1 MALVGT
7 LYFGFCN
14 RCVGSKCSEP
24 GVRRRRRRGDEEG
37 TQDNEAEEVEVK
49 YSALPRVHP
58 VEGQE
63 DGHGQH
69 VEEVVH
75 RGGGEPCL

>member
-24 GVRRRRRRGDEEG
+24 GVRRRRRRGE
-37 TQDNEAEEVEVK
+37 EEVE
-49 YSALPRVHP
+49 
-58 VEGQE
+58 EG
-63 DGHGQH
+63 
-69 VEEVVH
+69 EEEE
-75 RGGGEPCL
+75 GG